1 MAFCLR
7 FIISAF
13 LLVLVTI
20 ENSTAQ
26 KIKKEDYFFIDAVVQ
41 KAGAMKGFGL
51 QFIVDSITKEC
62 TTELEMTRAF
72 YYWQTHFVQ
81 FDHRRK
87 NTKKSTD
94 NASTALM
101 ERKAA
106 SLGFAQMFK
115 AMCGLKKMECTVVK
129 GFVRYRI
136 RDIGNFDPDE
146 IHYWNI
152 VNIKNTQYLIDATM
166 GIGSFD
172 EKGKNIIPSY
182 TDAWW
187 LCNRKLFA
195 TSHFPENPTQQ
206 LLEIPISKKE
216 FSNAP
221 IVLPGAIIAGLLPSR
236 TTKGIIKSKQGD
248 TTNLLFNFAGKLNI
262 RSVEMSINDESRIPL
277 SYDFD
282 EFGLSL
288 KIPHPKADKHE
299 IALYFNNSLSFVF
312 ISEVRKNIALKKQ
325 K

>member
-13 LLVLVTI
+13 LLLLATI
-20 ENSTAQ
+20 ENSNAQ
-26 KIKKEDYFFIDAVVQ
+26 KIKKEDYFFIDAKVQ
-41 KAGAMKGFGL
+41 KAGAIKGFGL
-51 QFIVDSITKEC
+51 QYIVDSITKEC
-62 TTELEMTRAF
+62 NTELEITRAF
-72 YYWQTHFVQ
+72 YYWQTQFVQ

-87 NTKKSTD
+87 KQKKNTD
-94 NASTALM
+94 NASNALM

-106 SLGFAQMFK
+106 SQGFAQMFK
-115 AMCGLKKMECTVVK
+115 AMCDLKKIECTVVR
-129 GFVRYRI
+129 GVLRYRAK
-136 RDIGNFDPDE
+136 DIGHFDPDE

-152 VNIKNTQYLIDATM
+152 ISIKNTQYLIDATL

-195 TSHFPENPTQQ
+195 ASHFPENPTQQ

-221 IVLPGAIIAGLLPSR
+221 IVLPGAIVAGLLPSR
-236 TTKGIIKSKQGD
+236 ATKGIIKSKQGD

-262 RSVEMSINDESRIPL
+262 RSVEMSIDDDKKIPL
-277 SYDFD
+277 FFDFD
-282 EFGLSL
+282 AYGLSIKL
-288 KIPHPKADKHE
+288 PHPLAGNHRV
-299 IALYFNNSLSFVF
+299 ALYFNNSFSFLYLSN
-312 ISEVRKNIALKKQ
+312 VRKSAMLKTHK
-325 K
+325 